1 MRAEIGIRGDLELQI
16 GKNEE
21 GEMAVTKVSAVLEQK
36 DVDKVGGLV
45 NEIKSAL
52 TVYSLAKKTGADTG
66 GLDAIIDDIGKRFS
80 RKMSADSKAKPK
92 A

>member
-1 MRAEIGIRGDLELQI
+1 
-16 GKNEE
+16 
-21 GEMAVTKVSAVLEQK
+21 
-36 DVDKVGGLV
+36 VDKVGGLV

-80 RKMSADSKAKPK
+80 RKMSPGAKAKPK